1 MGYKKFKG
9 DYLFSGKEMLDPGN
23 VLITDK
29 DGVIIEIV
37 PTTDAGDEILQ
48 VEGIISPG
56 FVNCHCHLELSHLK
70 GKIPSSTGLVSF
82 LMNVLNER
90 NKYSTEQIIE
100 AVAMGEHDAIAAGT
114 VGIGDICNTAITVE
128 LKKISPV
135 YYYNFIEVLG
145 FTAMAEEKFSL
156 IANISARFN
165 TLEKQ
170 YKKNRSSL
178 VPHAPY
184 SVSMQ
189 LFEMINRISKNKT
202 ITIHNQEATAENDW
216 YQNKEGDLSRL
227 YSMLNLDTSFFER
240 AGRSSIQTYL
250 PWLENAQNLLL
261 VHNTFT
267 SAEDV
272 AFVKK
277 VNETSEHQTIYWCIC
292 ANANLYIENRMPPI
306 DLLHNND
313 CEIVLGTDSYASNH
327 TLSILEEIKTILF
340 HTEENISTPDIL
352 QWATWNGAKA
362 LQLNDVVGSF
372 ETGKKPGV
380 LQLSNTPHG
389 QITPDSSVTRLI

>member
-1 MGYKKFKG
+1 MGYKKYKG
-9 DYLFSGKEMLDPGN
+9 EYLFTGLALRASDN
-23 VLITDK
+23 VLITDQEGK
-29 DGVIIEIV
+29 VIEIM
-37 PTTDAGDEILQ
+37 PESEAGEDIIQ

-90 NKYSTEQIIE
+90 NKYSPEEILE
-100 AVAMGEHDAIAAGT
+100 AVAMGEHDSMAAGT
-114 VGIGDICNTAITVE
+114 VAIGDICNTAITVE
-128 LKKISPV
+128 IKKISPV

-202 ITIHNQEATAENDW
+202 VTIHNQEALAENDW

-240 AGRSSIQTYL
+240 AGRSSVQTYL
-250 PWLENAQNLLL
+250 PWLENAKNLML

-267 SAEDV
+267 SEADV

-292 ANANLYIENRMPPI
+292 ANANLFIEDKMPPI
-306 DLLHNND
+306 DLLHNNE
-313 CEIVLGTDSYASNH
+313 CNIVLGTDSYASNH
-327 TLSILEEIKTILF
+327 TLNILEEIKTILF
-340 HTEENISTPDIL
+340 NTEIHIPTAVIL
-352 QWATWNGAKA
+352 QWATLNGAKA
-362 LQLNDVVGSF
+362 LQINDVLGSF
-372 ETGKKPGV
+372 EPGKKPGV
-380 LQLSNTPHG
+380 IQISNTPGG
-389 QITPDSSVTRLI
+389 QITRQSSVTRLV